1 MVLPSGVRR
10 DREFQEAHQLDIHL
24 KGGQLIS
31 QVLAFYHVPGGT
43 ARICLCSDGQT
54 RIYVEES
61 AKTEGVVFLPEPV
74 SVPEDDE

>member
-1 MVLPSGVRR
+1 M
-10 DREFQEAHQLDIHL
+10 
-24 KGGQLIS
+24 IS